1 LIKIEN
7 CQILGEKERT
17 HQLSKILITGGAGYL
32 GSVFTRN
39 LLKNHEVIVYDNL
52 MYNQT
57 SLVDLSNNPNF
68 TFHYGDVREWS
79 KLKYLVEQVDVVI
92 PLAALVGFPLCEKDK
107 DLATSINTTQIQNI
121 VDVLSGDQMILYPN
135 TNSGYGI
142 RGNGMVDE
150 TNELTPISHYGQTK
164 CEAEDYIINESNG
177 ISFRLATVFGV
188 SSRMRT
194 DLLVNDFVYKLLTD
208 RYITLFE
215 HKFVRNFIHIQD
227 VSRAFEYMIDNY
239 YTFNNEIF
247 NLGLSDENITKKQ
260 LVEKIQSHIPNTS
273 VNYSDYYVDPDKR
286 DYIVSNEK
294 IEEVGW
300 KPIFTLDDGIKE
312 LIQSYKMIVPTQS
325 QYRNTTPLSY
335 KE

>member
-1 LIKIEN
+1 M
-7 CQILGEKERT
+7 
-17 HQLSKILITGGAGYL
+17 KILITGGAGYL
-32 GSVFTRN
+32 GSVMTRN

-57 SLVDLSNNPNF
+57 SLVDLSYNPNF
-68 TFHYGDVREWS
+68 TFHYGDVRQWS
-79 KLKYLVEQVDVVI
+79 KLKYIVEQVDVVI

-107 DLATSINTTQIQNI
+107 ELATSINTTQIQNI
-121 VDVLSGDQMILYPN
+121 VDVLSDDQMILYPN
-135 TNSGYGI
+135 TNSGYGT
-142 RGNGMVDE
+142 RTNKGMVDE
-150 TNELTPISHYGQTK
+150 TDELTPISHYGKTK
-164 CEAEDYIINESNG
+164 CKSEDYIINESNG

-194 DLLVNDFVYKLLTD
+194 DLLVNDFTYKLLTD

-215 HKFVRNFIHIQD
+215 HHFVRNFIHIQD
-227 VSRAFEYMIDNY
+227 VSSAFEFMIDNY
-239 YTFNNEIF
+239 YQHNNQIF

-260 LVEKIQSHIPNTS
+260 LVEKIQKHISNTA
-273 VNYSDYYVDPDKR
+273 VNYSDYFVDPDKR

-294 IEEVGW
+294 IEETGW
-300 KPIFTLDDGIKE
+300 KPKYNLDDGIKE

-335 KE
+335 EE

>member
-1 LIKIEN
+1 
-7 CQILGEKERT
+7 
-17 HQLSKILITGGAGYL
+17 
-32 GSVFTRN
+32 
-39 LLKNHEVIVYDNL
+39 

-57 SLVDLSNNPNF
+57 SLLDLSNNPNF

-79 KLKYLVEQVDVVI
+79 KLKYLVEQVDIVI

-121 VDVLSGDQMILYPN
+121 VDVLSDDQMILYPN
-135 TNSGYGI
+135 TNSGYGT
-142 RGNGMVDE
+142 RGDGMVDE
-150 TNELTPISHYGQTK
+150 TNELTPISHYGRTK

-294 IEEVGW
+294 IEEAGW

>member
-1 LIKIEN
+1 M
-7 CQILGEKERT
+7 
-17 HQLSKILITGGAGYL
+17 KILITGGAGYL
-32 GSVFTRN
+32 GSVLTRN

-107 DLATSINTTQIQNI
+107 DLATSINTTQIKNI
-121 VDVLSGDQMILYPN
+121 VDILSDDQMILYPN
-135 TNSGYGI
+135 TNSGYGT
-142 RGNGMVDE
+142 RGDGMVDE
-150 TNELTPISHYGQTK
+150 TNELTPISHYGRTK

-247 NLGLSDENITKKQ
+247 NLGLSNENITKKQ
-260 LVEKIQSHIPNTS
+260 LVEKIQTHIPNTS
-273 VNYSDYYVDPDKR
+273 VNYSDYYEDPDKR

-294 IEEVGW
+294 IEEAGW

>member
-1 LIKIEN
+1 M
-7 CQILGEKERT
+7 
-17 HQLSKILITGGAGYL
+17 SKILITGGAGYL

-68 TFHYGDVREWS
+68 TFHNGDVREWS
-79 KLKYLVEQVDVVI
+79 KLKYLVEQVDIVI

-121 VDVLSGDQMILYPN
+121 VDVLSDDQMILYPN
-135 TNSGYGI
+135 TNSGYGT
-142 RGNGMVDE
+142 RGKGMVDE
-150 TNELTPISHYGQTK
+150 TNELTPISHYGKTK

-294 IEEVGW
+294 IEEAGW

>member
-1 LIKIEN
+1 M
-7 CQILGEKERT
+7 
-17 HQLSKILITGGAGYL
+17 KILITGGAGYL

-57 SLVDLSNNPNF
+57 SLLDLSNNPNF

-121 VDVLSGDQMILYPN
+121 VDILSDDQMILYPN

-150 TNELTPISHYGQTK
+150 TNELTPISHYGRTK
-164 CEAEDYIINESNG
+164 CEAENYIINESNG

-239 YTFNNEIF
+239 YTFNNEVF

-294 IEEVGW
+294 IEEAGW

>member
-1 LIKIEN
+1 M
-7 CQILGEKERT
+7 
-17 HQLSKILITGGAGYL
+17 KILITGGAGYL

-79 KLKYLVEQVDVVI
+79 KLKYLVEQVDIVI

-121 VDVLSGDQMILYPN
+121 VDVLSNDQMILYPN
-135 TNSGYGI
+135 TNSGYGT
-142 RGNGMVDE
+142 RGEGMVDE
-150 TNELTPISHYGQTK
+150 TNELTPISHYGKTK

-294 IEEVGW
+294 IEETGW
-300 KPIFTLDDGIKE
+300 KPIFTLDGGIKE

>member
-1 LIKIEN
+1 M
-7 CQILGEKERT
+7 
-17 HQLSKILITGGAGYL
+17 KILITGGAGYL
-32 GSVFTRN
+32 GSVLTRN

-68 TFHYGDVREWS
+68 TFHYGDVRQWS
-79 KLKYLVEQVDVVI
+79 KLKYIVEQVDVVI

-121 VDVLSGDQMILYPN
+121 VDVISKDQMILYPN
-135 TNSGYGI
+135 TNSGYGT
-142 RGNGMVDE
+142 RGEGMVDE
-150 TNELTPISHYGQTK
+150 TNELTPISHYGKTK

-260 LVEKIQSHIPNTS
+260 LVEKIQSHISNTS

-294 IEEVGW
+294 IEETGW

>member
-1 LIKIEN
+1 M
-7 CQILGEKERT
+7 
-17 HQLSKILITGGAGYL
+17 KILITGGAGYL

-79 KLKYLVEQVDVVI
+79 KLKYLVEQVDIVI

-107 DLATSINTTQIQNI
+107 DLATSINTTQIRNI
-121 VDVLSGDQMILYPN
+121 VDVLSDDQMILYPN
-135 TNSGYGI
+135 TNSGYGT
-142 RGNGMVDE
+142 RGDGMVDE

-260 LVEKIQSHIPNTS
+260 LVEKIQSHIPDTS

-294 IEEVGW
+294 IEEAGW

>member
-1 LIKIEN
+1 M
-7 CQILGEKERT
+7 
-17 HQLSKILITGGAGYL
+17 KILITGGAGYL
-32 GSVFTRN
+32 GSVMTRN

-57 SLVDLSNNPNF
+57 SLVDLSYNPNF
-68 TFHYGDVREWS
+68 TFHYGDVRQWS
-79 KLKYLVEQVDVVI
+79 KLKYIVEQVDVVI

-107 DLATSINTTQIQNI
+107 ELATSINTTQIQNI
-121 VDVLSGDQMILYPN
+121 VDVLSDDQMILYPN
-135 TNSGYGI
+135 TNSGYGT
-142 RGNGMVDE
+142 RTNKGMVDE
-150 TNELTPISHYGQTK
+150 TDELTPISHYGKTK
-164 CEAEDYIINESNG
+164 CKSEDYIINESNG

-194 DLLVNDFVYKLLTD
+194 DLLVNDFTYKLLTD

-215 HKFVRNFIHIQD
+215 HHFVRNFIHIQD
-227 VSRAFEYMIDNY
+227 VSSAFEFMIDNY
-239 YTFNNEIF
+239 YQHNNQIF

-260 LVEKIQSHIPNTS
+260 LVEKIQKHISNTA
-273 VNYSDYYVDPDKR
+273 VNYSDYFVDPDKR

-294 IEEVGW
+294 IEETGW

-335 KE
+335 EE

>member
-1 LIKIEN
+1 M
-7 CQILGEKERT
+7 
-17 HQLSKILITGGAGYL
+17 KILITGGAGYL

-57 SLVDLSNNPNF
+57 SLLDLSNNPNF

-79 KLKYLVEQVDVVI
+79 KLKYLVEQVDIVI

-121 VDVLSGDQMILYPN
+121 VDVLSDDQMILYPN
-135 TNSGYGI
+135 TNSGYGT
-142 RGNGMVDE
+142 RGDGMVDE
-150 TNELTPISHYGQTK
+150 TNELTPISHYGRTK

-294 IEEVGW
+294 IEEAGW

>member
-1 LIKIEN
+1 M
-7 CQILGEKERT
+7 
-17 HQLSKILITGGAGYL
+17 KILITGGAGYL

-57 SLVDLSNNPNF
+57 SLLDLSNNPNF

-121 VDVLSGDQMILYPN
+121 VDILSDDQMILYPN

-260 LVEKIQSHIPNTS
+260 LVEKIQTHIPNTS

-294 IEEVGW
+294 IEEAGW

>member
-1 LIKIEN
+1 M
-7 CQILGEKERT
+7 
-17 HQLSKILITGGAGYL
+17 KILITGGAGYL

-79 KLKYLVEQVDVVI
+79 KLKYLVEQVDIVI

-121 VDVLSGDQMILYPN
+121 VDVLSDDQMILYPN
-135 TNSGYGI
+135 TNSGYGT
-142 RGNGMVDE
+142 RGDGVVDE
-150 TNELTPISHYGQTK
+150 TNELTPISHYGKTK
-164 CEAEDYIINESNG
+164 CEAENYIINESNG
-177 ISFRLATVFGV
+177 ISLRLATVFGV

-294 IEEVGW
+294 IEKTGW
-300 KPIFTLDDGIKE
+300 KPLFTLDDGIKE

-335 KE
+335 EE

>member
-1 LIKIEN
+1 M
-7 CQILGEKERT
+7 
-17 HQLSKILITGGAGYL
+17 KILITGGAGYL
-32 GSVFTRN
+32 GSIFTRN

-57 SLVDLSNNPNF
+57 SLLDLSNNPNF

-79 KLKYLVEQVDVVI
+79 KLKYLVEQVDIVI

-121 VDVLSGDQMILYPN
+121 VDVLSDDQMILYPN
-135 TNSGYGI
+135 TNSGYGT
-142 RGNGMVDE
+142 RGDGMVDE
-150 TNELTPISHYGQTK
+150 TNELTPISHYGRTK

-294 IEEVGW
+294 IEEAGW

>member
-1 LIKIEN
+1 M
-7 CQILGEKERT
+7 
-17 HQLSKILITGGAGYL
+17 KILITGGAGYL

-121 VDVLSGDQMILYPN
+121 VDVLSNDQMILYPN
-135 TNSGYGI
+135 TNSGYGT
-142 RGNGMVDE
+142 RGKGMVDE
-150 TNELTPISHYGQTK
+150 TNELTPISHYGRTK
-164 CEAEDYIINESNG
+164 CEAENYIINESNG

-227 VSRAFEYMIDNY
+227 VSSAFEYMIDNY
-239 YTFNNEIF
+239 HNYNNEVF
-247 NLGLSDENITKKQ
+247 NLGLSEENINKKQ

-294 IEEVGW
+294 IEEAGW

>member
-1 LIKIEN
+1 M
-7 CQILGEKERT
+7 
-17 HQLSKILITGGAGYL
+17 KILITGGAGYL

-57 SLVDLSNNPNF
+57 SLLDLSNNPNF

-121 VDVLSGDQMILYPN
+121 VDVLSNDQMILYPN
-135 TNSGYGI
+135 TNSGYGT
-142 RGNGMVDE
+142 RGKGMVDE

-294 IEEVGW
+294 IEEAGW

>member
-1 LIKIEN
+1 M
-7 CQILGEKERT
+7 
-17 HQLSKILITGGAGYL
+17 KILITGGAGYL

-121 VDVLSGDQMILYPN
+121 VDILSDDQMILYPN

-150 TNELTPISHYGQTK
+150 TNELTPISHYGRTK
-164 CEAEDYIINESNG
+164 CEAENYIINESNG

-294 IEEVGW
+294 IEEAGW

>member
-1 LIKIEN
+1 M
-7 CQILGEKERT
+7 
-17 HQLSKILITGGAGYL
+17 KILITGGAGYL

-57 SLVDLSNNPNF
+57 SLVDLSHHPNF

-121 VDVLSGDQMILYPN
+121 VDILSDDQMILYPN

-239 YTFNNEIF
+239 YSFNNEIF

-294 IEEVGW
+294 IEEAGW

>member
-1 LIKIEN
+1 M
-7 CQILGEKERT
+7 
-17 HQLSKILITGGAGYL
+17 SKILITGGAGYL

-79 KLKYLVEQVDVVI
+79 KLKYLVEQVDIVI

-121 VDVLSGDQMILYPN
+121 VDVLSDDQMILYPN
-135 TNSGYGI
+135 TNSGYGT
-142 RGNGMVDE
+142 RGKGMVDE
-150 TNELTPISHYGQTK
+150 TNVLTPISHYGKTK

-294 IEEVGW
+294 IEEAGW

>member
-1 LIKIEN
+1 M
-7 CQILGEKERT
+7 
-17 HQLSKILITGGAGYL
+17 SKILITGGAGYL
-32 GSVFTRN
+32 GSVITRN
-39 LLKNHEVIVYDNL
+39 LLKKHEVIVYDNL

-57 SLVDLSNNPNF
+57 SLVDLSSNPNF

-79 KLKYLVEQVDVVI
+79 KLKNLVEQVDIVI

-107 DLATSINTTQIQNI
+107 ELATSINTTQIQNI
-121 VDVLSGDQMILYPN
+121 VDVMTSDQKILYPN
-135 TNSGYGI
+135 TNSGYGS
-142 RGNGMVDE
+142 RGDGAVTEED
-150 TNELTPISHYGQTK
+150 ELTPISHYGKTK

-177 ISFRLATVFGV
+177 IVFRLATVFGV

-194 DLLVNDFVYKLLTD
+194 DLLANDFVYKLLTD
-208 RYITLFE
+208 KYITLFE

-227 VSRAFEYMIDNY
+227 VSNAFEFMIENY
-239 YTFNNEIF
+239 DKHQGTIF
-247 NLGLSDENITKKQ
+247 NLGLSNENITKKQ

-286 DYIVSNEK
+286 DYIVSNKK
-294 IEEVGW
+294 IEETGW
-300 KPIFTLDDGIKE
+300 KPLFTLDDGIKE

>member
-1 LIKIEN
+1 
-7 CQILGEKERT
+7 
-17 HQLSKILITGGAGYL
+17 LSKILITGGAGYL

-68 TFHYGDVREWS
+68 TFHYGDVREWD
-79 KLKYLVEQVDVVI
+79 KLKYLVEQVDIVI

-121 VDVLSGDQMILYPN
+121 VDVLSDDQMILYPN
-135 TNSGYGI
+135 TNSGYGT
-142 RGNGMVDE
+142 RGDGMVDE

-260 LVEKIQSHIPNTS
+260 LVEKIQSHIPDTS
-273 VNYSDYYVDPDKR
+273 VNYSDYYEDPDKR

-294 IEEVGW
+294 IKEAGW

>member
-1 LIKIEN
+1 M
-7 CQILGEKERT
+7 
-17 HQLSKILITGGAGYL
+17 KILITGGAGYL
-32 GSVFTRN
+32 GSVMTRN

-57 SLVDLSNNPNF
+57 SLVDLSYNPNF
-68 TFHYGDVREWS
+68 TFHYGDVRQWS
-79 KLKYLVEQVDVVI
+79 KLKYIVEQVDVVI

-107 DLATSINTTQIQNI
+107 ELATSINTTQIQNI
-121 VDVLSGDQMILYPN
+121 VDVLSDDQMILYPN
-135 TNSGYGI
+135 TNSGYGT
-142 RGNGMVDE
+142 RTNKGMVDE
-150 TNELTPISHYGQTK
+150 TDKLTPISHYGKTK
-164 CEAEDYIINESNG
+164 CESEDYIINESNG

-215 HKFVRNFIHIQD
+215 HHFVRNFIHIQD
-227 VSRAFEYMIDNY
+227 VSSAFEFMIDNY
-239 YTFNNEIF
+239 YQHNNQIF
-247 NLGLSDENITKKQ
+247 NLGLSNENITKKQ
-260 LVEKIQSHIPNTS
+260 LVEKIQKHISNTA
-273 VNYSDYYVDPDKR
+273 VNYSDYFVDPDKR

-294 IEEVGW
+294 IEETGW
-300 KPIFTLDDGIKE
+300 KPQYNLDDGIKE

>member
-1 LIKIEN
+1 M
-7 CQILGEKERT
+7 
-17 HQLSKILITGGAGYL
+17 KILITGGAGYL

-57 SLVDLSNNPNF
+57 SLLDLSNNPNF

-121 VDVLSGDQMILYPN
+121 VDILSDDQMILYPN

-227 VSRAFEYMIDNY
+227 VSSAFEYMINNY
-239 YTFNNEIF
+239 HNYNNEVF
-247 NLGLSDENITKKQ
+247 NLGLSEENINKKQ

-294 IEEVGW
+294 IEEAGW

>member
-1 LIKIEN
+1 M
-7 CQILGEKERT
+7 
-17 HQLSKILITGGAGYL
+17 KILITGGAGYL
-32 GSVFTRN
+32 GSVITRN

-57 SLVDLSNNPNF
+57 SLVDLSNNSNF
-68 TFHYGDVREWS
+68 TFHYGDVRQWN
-79 KLKYLVEQVDVVI
+79 KLKYIVEQVDVVI

-121 VDVLSGDQMILYPN
+121 VDVLSNDQMILYPN
-135 TNSGYGI
+135 TNSGYGT
-142 RGNGMVDE
+142 RGEGMVDE
-150 TNELTPISHYGQTK
+150 TNELTPISHYGRTK

-260 LVEKIQSHIPNTS
+260 LVEKIQSHILNTS

-294 IEEVGW
+294 IEETGW

-312 LIQSYKMIVPTQS
+312 LIQSYKMIVPNQS
-325 QYRNTTPLSY
+325 QYRNTKPLS
-335 KE
+335 

>member
-1 LIKIEN
+1 M
-7 CQILGEKERT
+7 
-17 HQLSKILITGGAGYL
+17 KILITGGAGYL

-57 SLVDLSNNPNF
+57 SLLDLSNNPNF

-79 KLKYLVEQVDVVI
+79 KLKYLVEQVDIVI

-121 VDVLSGDQMILYPN
+121 VDVLSDDQMILYPN
-135 TNSGYGI
+135 TNSGYGT

-150 TNELTPISHYGQTK
+150 TNELTPISHYGRTK

-294 IEEVGW
+294 IEEAGW

>member
-1 LIKIEN
+1 M
-7 CQILGEKERT
+7 
-17 HQLSKILITGGAGYL
+17 KILITGGAGYL
-32 GSVFTRN
+32 GSVLTRN

-79 KLKYLVEQVDVVI
+79 KLKYLVEQVDIVI

-121 VDVLSGDQMILYPN
+121 VDVLSDDQMILYPN
-135 TNSGYGI
+135 TNSGYGT
-142 RGNGMVDE
+142 RGEGMVDE
-150 TNELTPISHYGQTK
+150 TNELTPISHYGKTK

-294 IEEVGW
+294 IEETGW

>member
-1 LIKIEN
+1 M
-7 CQILGEKERT
+7 
-17 HQLSKILITGGAGYL
+17 KILITGGAGYL

-57 SLVDLSNNPNF
+57 SLLDLSNNPNF

-79 KLKYLVEQVDVVI
+79 KLKYLVEQVDIVI

-121 VDVLSGDQMILYPN
+121 VDILSDDQMILYPN

-294 IEEVGW
+294 IEETGW

>member
-1 LIKIEN
+1 M
-7 CQILGEKERT
+7 
-17 HQLSKILITGGAGYL
+17 KILITGGAGYL

-79 KLKYLVEQVDVVI
+79 KLKYLVEQVDIVI

-121 VDVLSGDQMILYPN
+121 VDILSDDQMILYPN
-135 TNSGYGI
+135 TNSGYGT
-142 RGNGMVDE
+142 RGDGMVDE

-294 IEEVGW
+294 IEEAGW

>member
-1 LIKIEN
+1 M
-7 CQILGEKERT
+7 
-17 HQLSKILITGGAGYL
+17 SKILITGGAGYL

-121 VDVLSGDQMILYPN
+121 VDVLSDDQMILYPN
-135 TNSGYGI
+135 TNSGYGT
-142 RGNGMVDE
+142 RGKGMVDE
-150 TNELTPISHYGQTK
+150 TNELTPISHYGKTK

-260 LVEKIQSHIPNTS
+260 LVEKIQTHIPNTS

-294 IEEVGW
+294 IEEAGW